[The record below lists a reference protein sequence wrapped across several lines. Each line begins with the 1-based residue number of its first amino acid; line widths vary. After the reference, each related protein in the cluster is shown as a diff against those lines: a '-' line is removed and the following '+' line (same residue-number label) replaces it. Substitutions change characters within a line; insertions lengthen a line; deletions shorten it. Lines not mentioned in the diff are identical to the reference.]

1 VVENGRK
8 AAERSVV
15 FVDVS
20 VVVVVNQV
28 ESFLRSVVVAAATD
42 VDDDRPGTTKQC
54 AANPPPVRQRQ
65 VRLAMPKA

>member
-1 VVENGRK
+1 MVENGRK

-15 FVDVS
+15 FVDVG
-20 VVVVVNQV
+20 VVVVNQV